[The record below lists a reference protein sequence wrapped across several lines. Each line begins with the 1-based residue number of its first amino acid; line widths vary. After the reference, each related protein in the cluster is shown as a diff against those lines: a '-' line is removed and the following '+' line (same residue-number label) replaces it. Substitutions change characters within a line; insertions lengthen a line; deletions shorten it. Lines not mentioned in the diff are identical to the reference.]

1 MSYTT
6 QELTAVLQK
15 YKSGK
20 ASLERRV
27 IAAENWWK
35 LRNRFE
41 EQRRSGTAAGED
53 FRSVSGWLHNVIVSK
68 HADAMEAYPEP
79 LILPRE
85 PDDRGEAAL
94 LSAVL
99 PCILEQNAFERT
111 WSEAMWQK
119 LKTGTAVYRVG
130 WDSEKL
136 GGLGDI
142 SIERVDLLNIFWE
155 PGVSDIQRSKFVFCT
170 HLEDNEELE
179 EQFPQLRGRLRG
191 SPFTATRF
199 LYDDAVSLEGKSTVV
214 EAYYRHKRGGRTVLH
229 YVKYVGDTVLYSTE
243 EDCVLAT
250 PQALCASSPARGAV
264 PTKLPCHSETSPQT
278 GRGNPHP
285 LAPQQNYTQFQGEA
299 DCHVARSS
307 LLART
312 GNFESPAPISAAQN
326 VENGA
331 PTKLTCH
338 SETSPQTGR
347 GNPHPPSPSSPE
359 GGAKYT
365 PYSPTPAPAPG
376 LYAHGR
382 YPFVLDPLFPVEGSP
397 CGYGF
402 VDLCHNNQTAID
414 LMRSAI
420 IKNTVVGATPRYF
433 QRIDGSV
440 NEEEFAD
447 LSRPLV
453 HVSGNLGE
461 DSLRQIGFSPL
472 SGVYMDVLN
481 SSIQEL
487 RETSGNTET
496 STGNISSGVTAA
508 SAIAALQEASGKG
521 SRDATRSSYLAYAEI
536 IELCIELIRQFY
548 GLPRSFRIAGRSG
561 AEEYIRFSNLGLGA
575 REERC
580 GAAPVFDVKVS
591 AQKRSAYS
599 RLSQNELA
607 MELYRMGIFSDGH
620 ELEAL
625 SCLQMMEFDGR
636 DELINRINA
645 ALGLRERLD
654 ELQKYKALALAFARR
669 YRPDMAAGLLG
680 EDAAPAAS
688 GEAVQQDV
696 MPPEPAPEP
705 SAERLAH
712 ETAQR
717 VPAPQLP

>member
-1 MSYTT
+1 MSYTP

-15 YKSGK
+15 YKAGK
-20 ASLERRV
+20 QSLERRV

-41 EQRRSGTAAGED
+41 EDKRPGAASSGD
-53 FRSVSGWLHNVIVSK
+53 FRAVSGWLHNVIVSK

-79 LILPRE
+79 VILPRE
-85 PDDRGEAAL
+85 PDDRAEAEL
-94 LSAVL
+94 LSAVV

-111 WSEAMWQK
+111 WSDAMWQK
-119 LKTGTAVYRVG
+119 LKTGTAAYRVG
-130 WDSEKL
+130 WDPDKL

-142 SIERVDLLNIFWE
+142 SIERVDLLNLFWE
-155 PGVSDIQRSKFVFCT
+155 PGIADIQRSKFVFCT
-170 HLEDNEELE
+170 HLEDNDELE
-179 EQFPQLRGRLRG
+179 EEFPQLRGRLRG
-191 SPFTATRF
+191 NPFTATRF
-199 LYDDAVSLEGKSTVV
+199 LYDDAVSLDGKSTVV
-214 EAYYRHKRGGRTVLH
+214 EAYYRRKRAGRTVLH

-243 EDCVLAT
+243 EDT
-250 PQALCASSPARGAV
+250 PQASPFRGKCPV
-264 PTKLPCHSETSPQT
+264 
-278 GRGNPHP
+278 
-285 LAPQQNYTQFQGEA
+285 
-299 DCHVARSS
+299 
-307 LLART
+307 RT
-312 GNFESPAPISAAQN
+312 LGDG
-326 VENGA
+326 GA
-331 PTKLTCH
+331 KPG
-338 SETSPQTGR
+338 QA
-347 GNPHPPSPSSPE
+347 PSPDPAALSVSLSLDSSPE
-359 GGAKYT
+359 GGAKND
-365 PYSPTPAPAPG
+365 PPG

-447 LSRPLV
+447 LGRALV

-521 SRDATRSSYLAYAEI
+521 SRDSTRSSYVAYAQI
-536 IELCIELIRQFY
+536 VELCIELIRQFY
-548 GLPRSFRIAGRSG
+548 GLPRSFRIAGRAG
-561 AEEYIRFSNLGLGA
+561 AEEYIRFSNAGLCP
-575 REERC
+575 RPQPF
-580 GAAPVFDVKVS
+580 GAALPVFDVKVS
-591 AQKRSAYS
+591 AQKRNAYS

-607 MELYRMGIFSDGH
+607 MELYRMGIFDEGK
-620 ELEAL
+620 EQEAL
-625 SCLQMMEFDGR
+625 SCLRMMEFDGR
-636 DELINRINA
+636 DELIGRITA
-645 ALGLRERLD
+645 SMGLREKLD

-669 YRPDMAAGLLG
+669 YRPDMAEGLGVAVDPSLG
-680 EDAAPAAS
+680 APSEAAAAPLGAPSRGAVAS
-688 GEAVQQDV
+688 ATEGSPD
-696 MPPEPAPEP
+696 
-705 SAERLAH
+705 ERL
-712 ETAQR
+712 EQSEKDTD
-717 VPAPQLP
+717 PAALAALLPPPHLP

>member
-1 MSYTT
+1 MSYTP

-15 YKSGK
+15 YKAGK
-20 ASLERRV
+20 QSLEHRV

-41 EQRRSGTAAGED
+41 EDKRPGAASSGD
-53 FRSVSGWLHNVIVSK
+53 FRAVSGWLHNVIVSK

-79 LILPRE
+79 VILPRE
-85 PDDRGEAAL
+85 PDDRAEAEL
-94 LSAVL
+94 LSAVV

-111 WSEAMWQK
+111 WSDAMWQK
-119 LKTGTAVYRVG
+119 LKTGTAAYRVG
-130 WDSEKL
+130 WDPDKL

-142 SIERVDLLNIFWE
+142 SIERVDLLNLFWE
-155 PGVSDIQRSKFVFCT
+155 PGIADIQRSKFVFCT
-170 HLEDNEELE
+170 HLEDNDELE
-179 EQFPQLRGRLRG
+179 EEFPQLRGRLRG
-191 SPFTATRF
+191 NPFTATRF
-199 LYDDAVSLEGKSTVV
+199 LYDDAVSLDGKSTVV
-214 EAYYRHKRGGRTVLH
+214 EAYYRRKRAGRTVLH

-243 EDCVLAT
+243 EGEPCRE
-250 PQALCASSPARGAV
+250 AL
-264 PTKLPCHSETSPQT
+264 
-278 GRGNPHP
+278 P
-285 LAPQQNYTQFQGEA
+285 LLGE
-299 DCHVARSS
+299 VARSAEWVTS
-307 LLART
+307 
-312 GNFESPAPISAAQN
+312 APD
-326 VENGA
+326 
-331 PTKLTCH
+331 
-338 SETSPQTGR
+338 
-347 GNPHPPSPSSPE
+347 
-359 GGAKYT
+359 
-365 PYSPTPAPAPG
+365 G

-447 LSRPLV
+447 LGRALV

-521 SRDATRSSYLAYAEI
+521 SRDSTRSSYVAYAQI
-536 IELCIELIRQFY
+536 VELCIELIRQFY
-548 GLPRSFRIAGRSG
+548 GLPRSFRIAGRAG
-561 AEEYIRFSNLGLGA
+561 AEEYIRFSNAGLCP
-575 REERC
+575 RPQPF
-580 GAAPVFDVKVS
+580 GAALPVFDVKVS
-591 AQKRSAYS
+591 AQKRNAYS

-607 MELYRMGIFSDGH
+607 MELYRMGIFDEGK
-620 ELEAL
+620 EQEAL
-625 SCLQMMEFDGR
+625 SCLRMMEFDGR
-636 DELINRINA
+636 DELIGRITA
-645 ALGLRERLD
+645 SMGLREKLD

-669 YRPDMAAGLLG
+669 YRPDMAEGLGVAVDPSLG
-680 EDAAPAAS
+680 APSRGAVASATEGSPELSPEQSGKDTALAALL
-688 GEAVQQDV
+688 
-696 MPPEPAPEP
+696 PPP
-705 SAERLAH
+705 H
-712 ETAQR
+712 
-717 VPAPQLP
+717 LP

>member
-1 MSYTT
+1 MSYTP

-15 YKSGK
+15 YKAGK
-20 ASLERRV
+20 QSLERRV

-41 EQRRSGTAAGED
+41 EDKRPGAASSGD
-53 FRSVSGWLHNVIVSK
+53 FRAVSGWLHNVIVSK

-79 LILPRE
+79 VILPRE
-85 PDDRGEAAL
+85 PDDRAEAEL
-94 LSAVL
+94 LSAVV

-111 WSEAMWQK
+111 WSDAMWQK
-119 LKTGTAVYRVG
+119 LKTGTAAYRVG
-130 WDSEKL
+130 WDPDKL

-142 SIERVDLLNIFWE
+142 SIERVDLLNLFWE
-155 PGVSDIQRSKFVFCT
+155 PGIADIQRSKFVFFT
-170 HLEDNEELE
+170 HLEDNDELE
-179 EQFPQLRGRLRG
+179 EEFPQLRGRLRG
-191 SPFTATRF
+191 NPFTATRF
-199 LYDDAVSLEGKSTVV
+199 LYDDAVSLDGKSTVV
-214 EAYYRHKRGGRTVLH
+214 EAYYRRKRAGRTVLH

-243 EDCVLAT
+243 AGEGDTTVGDGT
-250 PQALCASSPARGAV
+250 EAV
-264 PTKLPCHSETSPQT
+264 PCEVDSAI
-278 GRGNPHP
+278 
-285 LAPQQNYTQFQGEA
+285 APNA
-299 DCHVARSS
+299 
-307 LLART
+307 
-312 GNFESPAPISAAQN
+312 I
-326 VENGA
+326 
-331 PTKLTCH
+331 
-338 SETSPQTGR
+338 
-347 GNPHPPSPSSPE
+347 
-359 GGAKYT
+359 
-365 PYSPTPAPAPG
+365 G

-447 LSRPLV
+447 LGRSLV

-496 STGNISSGVTAA
+496 STGNISSCVTAA

-521 SRDATRSSYLAYAEI
+521 SRDSTRSSYIAYAQI
-536 IELCIELIRQFY
+536 VELCIELIRQFY
-548 GLPRSFRIAGRSG
+548 GLPRSFRIAGRAG
-561 AEEYIRFSNLGLGA
+561 AEEYIRFSNAGLCP
-575 REERC
+575 RPQPF
-580 GAAPVFDVKVS
+580 GAALPVFDVKVS
-591 AQKRSAYS
+591 AQKRNAYS

-607 MELYRMGIFSDGH
+607 MELYRMGIFDEGK
-620 ELEAL
+620 EQEAL
-625 SCLQMMEFDGR
+625 SCLRMMEFDGR
-636 DELINRINA
+636 DELIGRITA
-645 ALGLRERLD
+645 SMGLREKLD

-669 YRPDMAAGLLG
+669 YRPDMAEGLGVAVDPSLG
-680 EDAAPAAS
+680 APSEATAAPLGAPSRGAVAS
-688 GEAVQQDV
+688 ATEGSPD
-696 MPPEPAPEP
+696 
-705 SAERLAH
+705 ERLEQSEKDTEA
-712 ETAQR
+712 A
-717 VPAPQLP
+717 ALAALLPPPYLP